1 MDGIAMYALVD
12 ELQSIAGA
20 KISKIHQPNEH
31 ELVWQLRHNGKN
43 IKFILSA
50 HPVYARVH
58 ITARHFTNPVE
69 PPMFC
74 MLMRKHLEG
83 GVVESIAQVSL
94 ERIIHIDVKHYDEL
108 GDLRRKRVIVE
119 WMGRHSNVIL
129 FDPDREIII
138 DGLHHVTPSL
148 SSYRVIMPGF
158 SYTPPPIQDKLNL
171 LESNESEWRSV
182 LSEDVTSRNILQ
194 HFLGFSPLLAGVVTD
209 ETSSE
214 RTIEQLHHLKQ
225 ALIAKT
231 WTPAVYESPK
241 SFIHSMSMPSY
252 FASERTF
259 TSMSEAIDYFYGERA
274 ERDAL
279 RQKCADLIRFV
290 QNERQK
296 NDSKL
301 IKLNETLRDSDQ
313 ADDYRIRGELLTASL
328 HTVKRGDA
336 TAHVLNYY
344 DEQQALIEIELDPM
358 LTPAENAQKY
368 FRKYTK
374 LKNSAVAVAAQ
385 IAHCVAE
392 IDYLN
397 RLHHQ
402 LEQIDWAEIDD
413 IREELIEQ
421 GYLRNRQ
428 RSKHRKKQKKD
439 EKPNILSC
447 RSSEGITIWVGK
459 NNRQND
465 FLTCKLA
472 DNHDTWLHTK
482 DIPGS
487 HVVIHG
493 KQFSEQT
500 LKEAAHLAA
509 YYSQARASSQV
520 PVDYTLI
527 RHVHKPSGAKPG
539 YVIYEQQKTVYV
551 TPDGQFVNSLLSGS
565 PLVGR

>member
-1 MDGIAMYALVD
+1 MDGIALYALID
-12 ELQSIAGA
+12 ELQSLAGA

-31 ELVWQLRHNGKN
+31 ELVWQLRHQGKN
-43 IKFILSA
+43 MKFILSA

-58 ITARHFTNPVE
+58 ITTRNFTNPVE

-83 GVVESIAQVSL
+83 GVIEAISQVSL

-129 FDPDREIII
+129 FDPEREFII
-138 DGLHHVTPSL
+138 DGMHHVTPSL

-158 SYTPPPIQDKLNL
+158 SYTPPPIQYKMNILDSE
-171 LESNESEWRSV
+171 ESDWRHG
-182 LSEDVTSRNILQ
+182 LTGDVTSSDILRQ
-194 HFLGFSPLLAGVVTD
+194 FLGFSPLLAGVVVD
-209 ETSSE
+209 ETSVD
-214 RTIEQLHHLKQ
+214 RTIEQLQHLKQ
-225 ALIAKT
+225 TLLSKR

-241 SFIHSMSMPSY
+241 SFIHSLPMPSY
-252 FASERTF
+252 FSSERTF
-259 TSMSEAIDYFYGERA
+259 STMSEAIDYFYGERA

-296 NDSKL
+296 NESKL

-328 HTVKRGDA
+328 HNVKRGDA
-336 TAHVLNYY
+336 VAHVLNYY
-344 DEQQALIEIELDPM
+344 DEQQALIEIELDPL

-368 FRKYTK
+368 FRKYSK
-374 LKNSAVAVAAQ
+374 LKNSAVAVTEQ

-402 LEQIDWAEIDD
+402 LEQIDWTEIDD

-439 EKPNILSC
+439 DRPTILSC
-447 RSSEGITIWVGK
+447 KSSEGITIWVGK

-465 FLTCKLA
+465 YLTCKLA
-472 DNHDTWLHTK
+472 DNQDTWLHTK

-487 HVVIHG
+487 HVVIHA

-500 LKEAAHLAA
+500 LKEAAHLAV

-539 YVIYEQQKTVYV
+539 YVIYEQQKTLYI
-551 TPDGQFVNSLLSGS
+551 TPDDQLVNVLLSTS
-565 PLVGR
+565 SLAGR